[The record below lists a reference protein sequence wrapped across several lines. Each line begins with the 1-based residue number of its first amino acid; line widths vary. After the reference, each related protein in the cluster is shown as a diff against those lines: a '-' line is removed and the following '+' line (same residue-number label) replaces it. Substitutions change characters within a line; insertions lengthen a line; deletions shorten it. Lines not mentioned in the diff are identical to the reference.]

1 MNESVALPAKRT
13 ALGGQMDLAQ
23 LQVFLTVARE
33 RSFSRAAEK
42 LYRTQ
47 PAVSIAI
54 RKLEESVGQPLFQ
67 RGARDAQLTDAG
79 TLLCDYAERILN
91 LRDEIQKG
99 DRKSTRLNS
108 SHLVISYAVFCLKKK
123 KE

>member
-47 PAVSIAI
+47 PAVSITI

-67 RGARDAQLTDAG
+67 RGARAAARWTSPRWVGKRLWRTLSNRRFAG
-79 TLLCDYAERILN
+79 
-91 LRDEIQKG
+91 G
-99 DRKSTRLNS
+99 
-108 SHLVISYAVFCLKKK
+108 
-123 KE
+123 